1 MTRDDILRIAKEA
14 DVWVAGRQPYQTQLE
29 RFADRILEYIAYD
42 GIHTCH
48 AECQR
53 PACVREAVKAE
64 RNKLAQWMIARSYAT
79 GHGDTLEDLLKEL
92 EWQVRES
99 EREACAQLAFNA
111 KTYIEA
117 AAAIRA
123 RGEK

>member
-14 DVWVAGRQPYQTQLE
+14 GVWVAGQKPYQTQLE
-29 RFADRILEYIAYD
+29 RFADLILDHLAYE

-53 PACVREAVKAE
+53 PACVAIRKRVEA
-64 RNKLAQWMIARSYAT
+64 
-79 GHGDTLEDLLKEL
+79 
-92 EWQVRES
+92 
-99 EREACAQLAFNA
+99 EREACAQLALQG
-111 KTYIEA
+111 TGEA
-117 AAAIRA
+117 VQTRTLEILQAERQRIAASIRA